1 MNRATTEPCPQE
13 PGGRCDWGLAMSEP
27 TWRNTGATARARVT
41 GVLLVPREGSQPQAI
56 PVDRE
61 LTIGREL
68 DCDVVLTS
76 GTVSRHH
83 ARVWPDGRRFG
94 VQDLGSRNGTS
105 LNGRPVLSASEIQ
118 DGDRLTVGDVDL
130 QFRLVGDAAV
140 PPAPRQPVTPEPDP
154 FPGPTQPL
162 QPEPGESSGV
172 GAKKVALAVL
182 ESLVGTAVS
191 QAIGTGLVGT
201 YVLAALAPL
210 LGTVFALRKD
220 GKVRVGPVLLVTAVA
235 LGVTVAGVT
244 AADVAIG
251 RSVFPWSD
259 SPRTFVAPP
268 DGGTENATRV
278 TMPKLVGETNVSA
291 MQLLIRHGFQPQ
303 NVLMVPTPAPR
314 GSFGKVVRTDPPA
327 GRVVPDDAVVRVF
340 IGTGGP

>member
-1 MNRATTEPCPQE
+1 
-13 PGGRCDWGLAMSEP
+13 MSEP
-27 TWRNTGATARARVT
+27 TWQYTGAAARARVA
-41 GVLLVPREGSQPQAI
+41 GVLLVPGAGTQARAV

-76 GTVSRHH
+76 AMVSRHH
-83 ARVWPDGRRFG
+83 ARVWADGRRFG

-105 LNGRPVLSASEIQ
+105 INGRPVLSPVELQ
-118 DGDRLTVGDVDL
+118 DGDRLTLGDVDL

-140 PPAPRQPVTPEPDP
+140 PPAPRQPVAPEPDP

-162 QPEPGESSGV
+162 PPEPAEPSGV
-172 GAKKVALAVL
+172 GAKKVLLAVL
-182 ESLVGTAVS
+182 ESLVGTAIS

-201 YVLAALAPL
+201 YVLAAVAPL

-220 GKVRVGPVLLVTAVA
+220 GKVRVGAVVLVTTVA

-244 AADVAIG
+244 AADVALG

-259 SPRTFVAPP
+259 APRTFVGPP
-268 DGGTENATRV
+268 DEGTENATKV

-291 MQLLIRHGFQPQ
+291 MQLLVRHGFRPQ
-303 NVLMVPTPAPR
+303 NVLMVPTPAPSR
-314 GSFGKVVRTDPPA
+314 SFGRVVKTDPPA
-327 GRVVPDDAVVRVF
+327 GKVVPDDAIVRVF